1 MYIIIGKNK
10 YNNVT
15 LLTSGDNIVFVGST
29 LKDKIKIDDIVNVYT
44 DEHFNVKRYNPKDYK
59 WQTIKD
65 GEWEMTNISYGNTVI
80 YNKDDSIEYAM
91 RLFVNGKTPK
101 TADEII
107 VCSALFDEWKS
118 GVHTKGEKY
127 IVNNDPWECIQDY
140 DNATYPDIVPGNAAW
155 FTFNKPFH
163 GTSKETAREFV
174 HPTGAHDI
182 YKAGE
187 WAIQHLQYTKC
198 VADTAYSID
207 EYAAAW
213 AIDGAVS
220 DGTEVEPT
228 EPDTPDTPTD
238 NVPDFVQPTGAHD
251 AYKKGDKVK
260 FEGKVYESLIDANV
274 YSPSA
279 YPAGWKEIT
288 E

>member
-1 MYIIIGKNK
+1 MYIKIGENR
-10 YNNVT
+10 YNNIT
-15 LLTSGDNIVFVGST
+15 LVVSSGNITFIGDELTGKT
-29 LKDKIKIDDIVNVYT
+29 EIDDIVIACA
-44 DEHFNVKRYNPKDYK
+44 DDDFKVKEYNPRDYK

-65 GEWEMTNISYGNTVI
+65 GSWELTNDPSGRPVVYSEEEAI
-80 YNKDDSIEYAM
+80 KEAM
-91 RLFVNGKTPK
+91 RLFVNGKMPDTV
-101 TADEII
+101 DSII

-118 GVHTKGEKY
+118 GVHIKGEKY
-127 IVNNDPWECIQDY
+127 TVNNDPWECIQDY
-140 DNATYPDIVPGNAAW
+140 DNVIYPDIAPGNSAW

-163 GTSKETAREFV
+163 GMSKETAREFI
-174 HPTGAHDI
+174 HPTDAHDI

-187 WAIQHLQYTKC
+187 WAIQHMQYTQC
-198 VADTAYSID
+198 ITDTAYSID

-213 AIDGAVS
+213 AIDGIVS
-220 DGTEVEPT
+220 GNTDTEPT
-228 EPDTPDTPTD
+228 KPDTPDTPTD
-238 NVPDFVQPTGAHD
+238 TIPDFVQPTGAHD

-260 FEGKVYESLIDANV
+260 FEGKVYESLIDANA